1 MSFGIW
7 LAFYV
12 GLSFL
17 VGRLYASFLGWKFVR
32 LVGAP
37 GMLLAF
43 LGRGLSCL
51 LTGNDVNQSDC
62 WRGAGPSEAKAPAGG
77 TFFRLLYSIA
87 PFFLA
92 VAGVI
97 IASSA
102 LERPVRFEAEL
113 PRISSDPTKAS
124 KTFFETSIDFTH
136 GLFNAIRGQELG
148 NTSFWIYAYLAW
160 SFVVACAP
168 SLADLKAIAIA
179 CGVVV
184 AGSVAGEFLGVQIV
198 LKSLYEP
205 PFWTGFSLLV
215 AYTIF
220 VLAVSAVL
228 FLPVKL
234 LRDSR
239 KEK

>member
-32 LVGAP
+32 VAGAP

-43 LGRGLSCL
+43 LGRGLACL

-92 VAGVI
+92 VAGVLV
-97 IASSA
+97 AGSA
-102 LERPVRFEAEL
+102 LDRPVRFDAEL
-113 PRISSDPTKAS
+113 ARISSDPTKAG
-124 KTFFETSIDFTH
+124 KTFLETTIDFTH

-148 NTSFWIYAYLAW
+148 NTSFWLYAYLAW
-160 SFVVACAP
+160 SFVVASAP
-168 SLADLKAIAIA
+168 GLEDLKAIAIA

-184 AGSVAGEFLGVQIV
+184 AASVGCEVVGVEIV
-198 LKSLYEP
+198 VKSLYEA

-220 VLAVSAVL
+220 VLVASAVL